1 MVPLKW
7 SESILMSMSFR
18 GCPYS
23 AENYYIGTTLNKDK
37 KENQDN
43 SSISTTL
50 NHIDFR
56 FRTAIGDGTIFHGIK
71 KSGKNGSKELII
83 AGLHDSRYA
92 KLLLI

>member
-23 AENYYIGTTLNKDK
+23 AENYYIGTTLNRD
-37 KENQDN
+37 KENQEN
-43 SSISTTL
+43 TSISTIL

-83 AGLHDSRYA
+83 AGLHDSRYG

>member
-1 MVPLKW
+1 
-7 SESILMSMSFR
+7 MSMSFR

-23 AENYYIGTTLNKDK
+23 AENYYIATTLNKDK
-37 KENQDN
+37 KENQEN
-43 SSISTTL
+43 SSISAIL

-71 KSGKNGSKELII
+71 KSGKNDSKELII

-92 KLLLI
+92 KLLWI

>member
-23 AENYYIGTTLNKDK
+23 AENYYIATTLNKDK
-37 KENQDN
+37 KKNQEN
-43 SSISTTL
+43 SSISAFL
-50 NHIDFR
+50 NQIDFR

-71 KSGKNGSKELII
+71 KSGNNGSKELII
-83 AGLHDSRYA
+83 TGLHDSRYA
-92 KLLLI
+92 KLL

>member
-23 AENYYIGTTLNKDK
+23 AENYYIGTTINKDK
-37 KENQDN
+37 KKNQENG
-43 SSISTTL
+43 SISTIL

-71 KSGKNGSKELII
+71 KSEKHGSNELII

-92 KLLLI
+92 KFLL

>member
-23 AENYYIGTTLNKDK
+23 AENYYIATTLNKDK
-37 KENQDN
+37 KENQEN
-43 SSISTTL
+43 SSISAIL

-92 KLLLI
+92 KLL